1 MTAAIDNNVTV
12 NAWELKD
19 LLANMDTLNER
30 LAHLITLASMTNA
43 DSDTDQLRAVISA
56 IKDSLHDIK
65 IVTGHDQDR
74 LAELIN
80 ESLTA

>member
-1 MTAAIDNNVTV
+1 MSNSQSTVTV

-30 LAHLITLASMTNA
+30 LAHLSTLASMTNA
-43 DSDTDQLRAVISA
+43 DSNPDQLRAVISA
-56 IKDSLHDIK
+56 MSDSLYDIR
-65 IVTGHDQDR
+65 IVAGHDKER

-80 ESLTA
+80 EPATA